1 MRISSLTVAIS
12 LLACSLLAVLAGAQE
27 AAVDVRGDPFALPAV
42 SPTQPAQSLLVDK
55 EAIARA
61 VRETLAENPEPA
73 SPMSGTA
80 LSGTSAGYTRFARQF
95 AQAEKPHCL
104 GPDPMKHQP
113 ASRVVRTVFG
123 DFVVGVAGPFALPF
137 WGAAIL
143 RGKCSWRR

>member
-1 MRISSLTVAIS
+1 MAFLF
-12 LLACSLLAVLAGAQE
+12 ACLPAAFVDAQD
-27 AAVDVRGDPFALPAV
+27 ADGVTRQDPFALPATA
-42 SPTQPAQSLLVDK
+42 SAPPAPGPRLDK
-55 EAIARA
+55 EAIAKA
-61 VRETLAENPEPA
+61 VRETLAETPDTG
-73 SPMSGTA
+73 SPGDGTA
-80 LSGTSAGYTRFARQF
+80 LSGTGPGITKFARQF

-104 GPDPMKHQP
+104 GPDPLKHQP